1 MLEETTIMKEMRAL
15 HPEREEIF
23 KLEELLIN
31 EDMPMFFNLRED
43 LRPTPFGEMSADD
56 INWEEYN
63 FLIEVGRLAGYN
75 LAELSITF
83 STGKDKTK
91 LEVLDMR
98 GAKDNPEAKAEDGE
112 LTVDLTAE
120 EAMEIIEK
128 FFETV

>member
-1 MLEETTIMKEMRAL
+1 
-15 HPEREEIF
+15 
-23 KLEELLIN
+23 
-31 EDMPMFFNLRED
+31 
-43 LRPTPFGEMSADD
+43 MSADD

>member
-1 MLEETTIMKEMRAL
+1 MRAL